1 MTLKR
6 NIILCFLILAMSAM
20 SYAGESRQ
28 TTGQEDRRLWVSIL
42 VKISD
47 PVLTNLANGTLRPIC
62 LKNHWIVNAVTN
74 FPI

>member
-47 PVLTNLANGTLRPIC
+47 PVLTNLANGTLRANMPQESLDDI
-62 LKNHWIVNAVTN
+62 KGVG
-74 FPI
+74 